1 MKKLNGIAA
10 VVAFLVTTIFNQVT
24 GQFTTSSPGN
34 VHPSSLKAWFKA
46 EAYNPMNTTPSSL
59 VWYNSAT
66 NPGLS
71 SVTTNNAPAKGDL
84 WNYNPTL
91 KFNGTTANQGFRATI
106 SNVKDVIGEDMGTML
121 VIASYNGN
129 GANDQGVCGFRNQKS
144 GKDNE
149 FSILNN
155 EAWIHPQIVTYPLS
169 SGGGNYVGTAI
180 NWTNNINTKPSI
192 RASQFLNKDDI
203 GNRKVIFKAYTN
215 SLENDIVN
223 IPHLAAQG
231 NFSNIGTYK
240 MFGIGEIPNLHFFNG
255 SIAEVIVYEKDVSTS
270 ERLRMESYVAIK
282 YGITLGSPTTPIN
295 YTSSL
300 SLTTPASSQTIWTGS
315 AAFQNNII
323 GIGRDDISLLNQK
336 QSHQMDDVVRLYL
349 DKIYT
354 TNQENNG
361 TFSKDRSFVLMGS
374 NEDKLHATDASNT
387 EMFAGLAHSTSCH
400 LFSVIERN
408 WKVQR
413 TNMTDRFNIDIR
425 LSDSAK
431 LHQINPAHLRLV
443 VDDDNDLSNGWVG
456 CYGIND
462 DGLNIVYANGEVS
475 FKGISTLHIPNDAIR
490 YITIGSISD
499 GTPLP
504 VGLTEFSSQCDQ
516 RKVYLNWTTETE
528 TNNDY
533 FTLEK
538 SSDGQHF
545 EPMAFITGQG
555 SKSTATEYNHTD
567 HNALSGI
574 SYYRLS
580 QTDYDGT
587 HRVLKTISSNCESD
601 LAITFHPNPTKDG
614 VFISLNGK
622 TEETVEINVF
632 NLFGQHISTHYI
644 NGSDWIDLPN
654 TNGIYLMKYTLNGIQ
669 STEKIVKY

>member
-34 VHPSSLKAWFKA
+34 VHSTSLKAWYSADNYTPNSSIWQNTAKNNNS
-46 EAYNPMNTTPSSL
+46 YN
-59 VWYNSAT
+59 
-66 NPGLS
+66 LS
-71 SVTTNNAPAKGDL
+71 SVYTDVPRQHSTL

-91 KFNGTTANQGFRATI
+91 SFEENNANDHFRAEISEIKSILDKNEGTI
-106 SNVKDVIGEDMGTML
+106 MAVANHTG
-121 VIASYNGN
+121 NGN
-129 GANDQGVCGFRNQKS
+129 GGVTGYFNSTSRFE
-144 GKDNE
+144 E
-149 FSILNN
+149 FSIQSKSVYFRSHPNPVNWYNIGEAHHLINKTPLISIAEFDSDNKSLKAYSNAILSASDDFRTGPLVGRLSN
-155 EAWIHPQIVTYPLS
+155 EAPTFSPFQRQF
-169 SGGGNYVGTAI
+169 
-180 NWTNNINTKPSI
+180 SI
-192 RASQFLNKDDI
+192 GR
-203 GNRKVIFKAYTN
+203 
-215 SLENDIVN
+215 
-223 IPHLAAQG
+223 IPTGAD
-231 NFSNIGTYK
+231 FS
-240 MFGIGEIPNLHFFNG
+240 G
-255 SIAEVIVYEKDVSTS
+255 SIAEVIYFGKVLGDA
-270 ERLRMESYVAIK
+270 ERLRTESYLAIK
-282 YGITLGSPTTPIN
+282 YSQTLGSISNTVN
-295 YTSSL
+295 YK
-300 SLTTPASSQTIWTGS
+300 ASNGADIWQADS
-315 AAFQNNII
+315 KYQNNII

-349 DKIYT
+349 DKIHT

-387 EMFAGLAHSTSCH
+387 EMFAGLAYSTSCH

-475 FKGISTLHIPNDAIR
+475 FKGISTYHIPNDAIL

-587 HRVLKTISSNCESD
+587 HRVSKTISSNCESD

-614 VFISLNGK
+614 VFVSLNGK
-622 TEETVEINVF
+622 TEEALIINVF